1 VRLLAAP
8 KAVLGAVVAVIKVKF
23 FALLCF
29 FSSQTLAAVLPEER
43 ADFLYHAY
51 DGGGVTV
58 DGPSLLVRKNFN
70 EKISAYGNIYTDY
83 VTSASI
89 DVLTSGSAYT
99 EERNEYSTGFDYL
112 NDRTI
117 LSLGYTQSIES
128 DYEAETI
135 SFSASQEFFGDLTTL
150 TMGYA
155 QGDDTVRSNIREDFE
170 EDTNRKRFNLGLSQ
184 ILSRNILISSSFETV
199 FDEGFLNNP
208 YREIR
213 FRDGADYER
222 VPEQYPNT
230 RNSSAFAQ
238 RGIVYVPSMDA
249 SVRLEYRQYADS
261 WDIKSKN
268 FELRYSQNINSALTV
283 EARARTYSQNQ
294 ASFFS
299 DLFESAPIE
308 GQFVARDKELSQY
321 SANQFGF
328 SVSYTF
334 SSRFKL
340 LNNSS
345 LNLSWDRFIFDY
357 DNFRNIETGQVFNV
371 GEEPLYSL
379 EADVIRL
386 FFSSYF

>member
-1 VRLLAAP
+1 M
-8 KAVLGAVVAVIKVKF
+8 LGAVVAVIKVSI

-43 ADFLYHAY
+43 VDLLYHAY

-70 EKISAYGNIYTDY
+70 EKISVYGNIYEDY

-89 DVLTSGSAYT
+89 DVLTSGSEYT
-99 EERNEYSTGFDYL
+99 EERKEYSAGFDYL

-117 LSLGYTQSIES
+117 LSLGYTQSTES
-128 DYEAETI
+128 DYEAGTV
-135 SFSASQEFFGDLTTL
+135 SLGVSQEFFGDLTTV

-155 QGDDTVRSNIREDFE
+155 QGDDTVRSNINENFE
-170 EDTNRKRFNLGLSQ
+170 EATGRKRFSLGLSQ
-184 ILSRNILISSSFETV
+184 ILTRNILISSSFETV

-208 YREIR
+208 YRDIR
-213 FRDGADYER
+213 YRDGTGFTLA
-222 VPEQYPNT
+222 PEQYPDT

-238 RGIVYVPSMDA
+238 RGIAYIPSLDA

-268 FELRYSQNINSALTV
+268 YELRYSQNINSALTV
-283 EARARTYSQNQ
+283 EARVRTYSQNQ

-308 GQFVARDKELSQY
+308 GQFAGRDKELSQY

-334 SSRFKL
+334 NSRYDFF
-340 LNNSS
+340 NNSS
-345 LNLSWDRFIFDY
+345 INFSWDRLMFDY
-357 DNFRNIETGQVFNV
+357 DNFRNIETGQPFNV
-371 GEEPLYSL
+371 GEEPFYSL
-379 EADVIRL
+379 ESDVIRL
-386 FFSSYF
+386 FFSSYL